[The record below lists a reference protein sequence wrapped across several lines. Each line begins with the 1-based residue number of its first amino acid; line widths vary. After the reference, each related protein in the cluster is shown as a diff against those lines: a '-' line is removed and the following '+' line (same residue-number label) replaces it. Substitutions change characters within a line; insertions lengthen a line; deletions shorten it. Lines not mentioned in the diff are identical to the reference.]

1 MSEYTHI
8 FLEKEGTF
16 IEISC
21 TGRGSAISEMFDD
34 YAPWEKIREIT
45 HEDLQQ
51 IYRQYNDELT
61 KWKQN
66 QKDLEE
72 RIKVI
77 ATFNNSV
84 EEKLDALHDIDGDI
98 NETKETI
105 DHLEHAL
112 NTVTLLD
119 DILDSSELNVKYEQM
134 APVHI
139 YVGRECGSKVTM
151 DDIEGDAATN

>member
-16 IEISC
+16 IEVSC
-21 TGRGSAISEMFDD
+21 TSRSAAISEMFED
-34 YAPWEKIREIT
+34 YAPWEKIREVT

-61 KWKQN
+61 KWKQH

-84 EEKLDALHDIDGDI
+84 DEKLEAWHDIDGDI

-105 DHLEHAL
+105 DQLEYAL
-112 NTVTLLD
+112 RIVTLLD
-119 DILDSSELNVKYEQM
+119 DILDSSELNVKYERM

-151 DDIEGDAATN
+151 DDIEGGATTD

>member
-16 IEISC
+16 IEVSC
-21 TGRGSAISEMFDD
+21 TCRGNAISEMFDE

-61 KWKQN
+61 KWKQH

-77 ATFNNSV
+77 AAFNNSV
-84 EEKLDALHDIDGDI
+84 DEKLEALHDNDESI

-105 DHLEHAL
+105 DQLEYAL
-112 NTVTLLD
+112 STVTLLD
-119 DILDSSELNVKYEQM
+119 DILDGSERNVKYEQM

-139 YVGRECGSKVTM
+139 YAGRECGSNVTM
-151 DDIEGDAATN
+151 DDVEGGTTN